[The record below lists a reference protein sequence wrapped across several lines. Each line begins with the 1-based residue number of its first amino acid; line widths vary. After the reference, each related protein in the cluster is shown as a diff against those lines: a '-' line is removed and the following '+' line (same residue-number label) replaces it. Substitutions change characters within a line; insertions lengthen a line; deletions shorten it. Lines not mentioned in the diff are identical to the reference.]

1 MRKNRKKE
9 KRKEPELVNDP
20 GESLQE
26 RVARVIEEV
35 ISGNGPQRHGKSP
48 LLPAKVKHIAQTPE
62 AISRAL
68 IAAGGR
74 VSYASIILGTTP
86 EHLRA
91 KIRESEQLTKL
102 REEIQ
107 EFRVDIAESKLDQ
120 KVIEERW
127 PAIQFALETQGK
139 NRGYTK
145 RTELTGAE
153 GNRLV
158 FEFSDGT
165 VDKDA

>member
-1 MRKNRKKE
+1 MGKK
-9 KRKEPELVNDP
+9 KKKKGKEPELVNDP

-26 RVARVIEEV
+26 KVSRVIEEV
-35 ISGNGPQRHGKSP
+35 ISGNGPQRRGKTL
-48 LLPAKVKHIAQTPE
+48 LLPEKLKQTVLTSE

-68 IAAGGR
+68 VAAGGR

-86 EHLRA
+86 SQLRG
-91 KIRESEQLTKL
+91 KIRDSEELTKL

-107 EFRVDIAESKLDQ
+107 EFRVDIAEGKLDR
-120 KVIEERW
+120 KVLEERW

-165 VDKDA
+165 IDKDA